1 MEKERERKAAALHD
15 MVRTMREQRCGRVNS
30 DVLGSYTGMSENGEG
45 FEDTPVQDADDL

>member
-1 MEKERERKAAALHD
+1 MEEKKNNPLLRD
-15 MVRTMREQRCGRVNS
+15 MVRTMSEQRCGRINS